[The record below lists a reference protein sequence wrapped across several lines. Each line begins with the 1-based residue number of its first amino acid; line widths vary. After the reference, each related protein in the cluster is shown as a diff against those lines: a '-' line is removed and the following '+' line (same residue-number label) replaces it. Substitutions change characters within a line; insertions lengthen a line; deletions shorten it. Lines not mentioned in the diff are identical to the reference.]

1 MHTRKTLGLNW
12 WRNATVG
19 GKLALW
25 VGIALLLALP
35 MPGVHGALGLAGAP
49 EARPDRAGIMAAG
62 NAFDLAGRAHPPTQS
77 RRGPLQAQRR
87 SPQTT
92 LYRT

>member
-1 MHTRKTLGLNW
+1 MHTRKTLGLSW

-35 MPGVHGALGLAGAP
+35 MPGVHGALRIG
-49 EARPDRAGIMAAG
+49 
-62 NAFDLAGRAHPPTQS
+62 
-77 RRGPLQAQRR
+77 RRGGSAP
-87 SPQTT
+87 
-92 LYRT
+92 